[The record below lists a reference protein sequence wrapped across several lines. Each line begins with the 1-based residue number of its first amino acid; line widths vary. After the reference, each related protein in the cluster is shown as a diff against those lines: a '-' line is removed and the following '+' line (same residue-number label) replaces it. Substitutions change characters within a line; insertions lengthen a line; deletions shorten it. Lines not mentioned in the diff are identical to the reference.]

1 MKARAFAKLVKIG
14 PVLVLS
20 LLLGHLLLLGDE
32 YVEEFTRVVPF
43 IEGGKVVVETFGG
56 SVIFSGTD
64 GTDVRIEA
72 TRTINAKDQ
81 EDAQEIF
88 SEFSIAVKEG
98 SSKIKIETVC
108 PKKNG
113 FFSCLFGNLRHGK
126 MEVDYKVMVPSE
138 VDLFIDGTST
148 DVEGNGVNGRV
159 SLDLTSG
166 DVDLENIGG
175 HVYVDGTSG
184 DVKVVNLAGE
194 LSVDNTSGDI
204 TAIDVTGD
212 VGIDKTSGRVT
223 VENVGGDFFLDG
235 TSCDLDIEKL
245 AGDVEVDLTSGDVNI
260 LGLGGGVLHE
270 GTSGDVVIVFEG
282 ELKNSC
288 NINSTSGDVELSF
301 PGASGL
307 NLKLDTHSGGI
318 STRIPDMEILE
329 VSNNNLRA
337 VVAGGGFSV
346 GVSTSSGDIVIGQ
359 K

>member
-1 MKARAFAKLVKIG
+1 MRTSAFAKSVNIG
-14 PVLVLS
+14 SVLVLS
-20 LLLGHLLLLGDE
+20 LLLGHLPLQGDE

-64 GTDVRIEA
+64 GTDVKIEA
-72 TRTINAKDQ
+72 TQTINAKDQ

-88 SEFSIAVKEG
+88 SEFSIKVKEG
-98 SSKIKIETVC
+98 PSKIKIATVC
-108 PKKNG
+108 PRKKG
-113 FFSCLFGNLRHGK
+113 FLSCLFGSHGYGK
-126 MEVDYKVMVPSE
+126 VRVDYKVMVPRE

-148 DVEGNGVNGRV
+148 DVDGDGVSGRV

-166 DVDLENIGG
+166 DVDLKNIGG

-184 DVKVVNLAGE
+184 DVKVVSLVGE

-204 TAIDVTGD
+204 TAIDITGD

-223 VENVGGDFFLDG
+223 VENVGGDLFLDG
-235 TSCDLDIEKL
+235 TSCDLYIEKL
-245 AGDVEVDLTSGDVNI
+245 AGDVEVDLTSGDVEI

-282 ELKNSC
+282 EPKNSC
-288 NINSTSGDVELSF
+288 NINSTSGDIELNF
-301 PGASGL
+301 QEVSGL

-318 STRIPDMEILE
+318 SARLPDMEIIE
-329 VSNNNLRA
+329 VSKDNLRA
-337 VVAGGGFSV
+337 VVAGGGFNV
-346 GVSTSSGDIVIGQ
+346 GVSTSSGDIVIQQ